1 MVETRERTRWSHG
14 RLGGLR
20 RLCLGRVLHKR
31 CPQCGAGALFA
42 GYARLHERCEVC
54 GLVYRRERGAELGSM
69 YLLATASQIFAALI
83 FFTFAFCT
91 DLGSLVSML
100 IGLPLVIAFCYLLL
114 PWSMGIWTAI
124 EYLTDLGNREWW
136 ADPRP

>member
-1 MVETRERTRWSHG
+1 MLETRQRTRWSHG

-20 RLCLGRVLHKR
+20 RLCLRRVLHKR

-69 YLLATASQIFAALI
+69 YLLATASQLFAALI
-83 FFTFAFCT
+83 FFAFAFWT
-91 DLGSLVSML
+91 DWGSAVSIL
-100 IGLPLVIAFCYLLL
+100 IGLPLVVAFCYLVL
-114 PWSMGIWTAI
+114 PWSMGIWTAVD
-124 EYLTDLGNREWW
+124 YLTDVGNREWW
-136 ADPRP
+136 AQPRP